1 MRRRKVNSL
10 LHKFL
15 VELRAIRCT
24 EMEIRRLITE
34 KDRWIIDT
42 LNGIDRHLDTINRRI
57 GNVTKSAKS
66 DA

>member
-1 MRRRKVNSL
+1 
-10 LHKFL
+10 
-15 VELRAIRCT
+15 
-24 EMEIRRLITE
+24 MEIRRLITE

>member
-15 VELRAIRCT
+15 AEFRAIRCT

-57 GNVTKSAKS
+57 STVTKSTKS